1 MEFILK
7 TDLEKS
13 LPQVID
19 FNFEELKKELS
30 VNLKKYK
37 DLVVT
42 EESIKPAKTDK
53 ASLNKLRTAIE
64 DKRKEIKKA
73 CLAPYDSF
81 EIKIKEIVGMIDE
94 PIQTIDSQ
102 LKVFENLKI
111 EEKKAEINN
120 FYTQNIKDLFAL
132 LPLDSIYNPRWENAT
147 FDIKEVE
154 KEILTAI
161 ETFKKDFAVIES
173 LKSEFEQQIKDN
185 YLQTHNLSTALA
197 EKSRLDEQKAKLE
210 EYQKQQVIEVPQPE
224 VVNAEIAEFSHMPCP
239 DSEMEQILEQID
251 FRVWVTTKQ
260 KSDLKKFLTENNI
273 KMGRVQ

>member
-37 DLVVT
+37 DLIVT

-73 CLAPYDSF
+73 CLAPYDVF
-81 EIKIKEIVGMIDE
+81 EIKVKEIVGMIDE
-94 PIQTIDSQ
+94 PIQAIDSQ
-102 LKVFENLKI
+102 LKTFENQAI
-111 EEKKAEINN
+111 EEKKKVITE
-120 FYTQNIKDLFAL
+120 FYNSNIKDLFAL
-132 LPLDSIYNPRWENAT
+132 IPLEKIYNPRWENAT
-147 FDIKEVE
+147 FPMKDIET
-154 KEILTAI
+154 EILEFI

-173 LKSEFEQQIKDN
+173 LKSEFEEQIKDK
-185 YLQTHNLSTALA
+185 YLQTYNLSTALA

-210 EYQKQQVIEVPQPE
+210 EYQNKQDVVQIPQPE
-224 VVNAEIAEFSHMPCP
+224 NENIEKSDVEAEEA
-239 DSEMEQILEQID
+239 LEQLD
-251 FRVWVTTKQ
+251 FRVWVTAKQ
-260 KSDLKKFLTENNI
+260 KADLKAFIVENKI